1 MFSFKVDKKI
11 RFGRS
16 LSATK
21 CYRIKLGP
29 GTYQLFLLPGMKRAC
44 THIRLC
50 IQPQSK
56 KIHIWIFKIFFFISW
71 KHFFFALC
79 WCFYLRISFILL
91 LIKWSDHF
99 WLSQLQFYLGVYVTA
114 LIALLTYPVSTYT
127 AAEPSFSGMKRLL
140 TPLRRTMT
148 DERLSS
154 LEIPHMS
161 TRT

>member
-1 MFSFKVDKKI
+1 MFPLRVDKKI
-11 RFGRS
+11 HFGRS

-50 IQPQSK
+50 IQPKSK
-56 KIHIWIFKIFFFISW
+56 NIYIYMDFLDFFFYFL
-71 KHFFFALC
+71 KAFFFALC

-99 WLSQLQFYLGVYVTA
+99 
-114 LIALLTYPVSTYT
+114 
-127 AAEPSFSGMKRLL
+127 
-140 TPLRRTMT
+140 
-148 DERLSS
+148 
-154 LEIPHMS
+154 
-161 TRT
+161 